1 MIFHVWHA
9 KALKY
14 GRAGLVSSKD
24 VTCNLEHPKK
34 SSRWWNKNNSKQ
46 WQTGGRNSDKDL
58 QGERASALPLHYEL
72 HRVPTCSNTMERRR
86 WNFVRGCNAQKHWQL
101 RFAKQSCIQFPNN
114 GSTCLATRI
123 RCIDATT
130 SLGPIGNHQCVQ
142 PPRCQTAKD
151 EASVKQR
158 SLQREIQA
166 FVQGSGLLWYLMSSN
181 TEVSLLT
188 WSCEAPLEWWILTY
202 SELGSKIMQHVP
214 VAVAQQNLATGCTWA
229 MLRFRNA

>member
-86 WNFVRGCNAQKHWQL
+86 WNFVRGCNAQQHWQL

-123 RCIDATT
+123 RCIDATN

-151 EASVKQR
+151 EASVK
-158 SLQREIQA
+158 
-166 FVQGSGLLWYLMSSN
+166 
-181 TEVSLLT
+181 
-188 WSCEAPLEWWILTY
+188 
-202 SELGSKIMQHVP
+202 KKK
-214 VAVAQQNLATGCTWA
+214 LATWNPS
-229 MLRFRNA
+229 FRAR